1 MTRHNQLA
9 RTRAEIMQSLPGS
22 IDKIVK
28 RSGYSLATVSRN
40 IAALRKEKIVRVAS
54 WGKPKHAGRFYA
66 VFAIGS
72 APDASRLE
80 PVSNNERAAKIR
92 AKRRE
97 TGEIFEYRARLRARA
112 NAKRMTYKRIPELAA
127 FYGVAA

>member
-22 IDKIVK
+22 IAKIEK

-40 IAALRKEKIVRVAS
+40 IAALRKENKVYVSS
-54 WGKPKHAGRFYA
+54 WGKPPAAGRFYA

-72 APDASRLE
+72 APDAPRLKAI
-80 PVSNNERAAKIR
+80 SNNERAAKIR
-92 AKRRE
+92 KKRRE
-97 TGEIFEYRARLRARA
+97 TGEIFEYRARQRGRYH
-112 NAKRMTYKRIPELAA
+112 AKRMTYKRIPLLAA
-127 FYGVAA
+127 LYGVAA